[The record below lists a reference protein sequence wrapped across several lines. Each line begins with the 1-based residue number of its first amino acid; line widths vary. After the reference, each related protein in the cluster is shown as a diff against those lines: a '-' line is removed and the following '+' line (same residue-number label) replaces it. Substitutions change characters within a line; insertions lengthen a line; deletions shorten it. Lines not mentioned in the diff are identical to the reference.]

1 MRLALLG
8 KGFAGT
14 LTEGC
19 ETQEIMIKILST
31 EHIFYT
37 FVKPPALFKPVAWII
52 SY

>member
-14 LTEGC
+14 LAEGC
-19 ETQEIMIKILST
+19 ETQEIMIKILLT

-37 FVKPPALFKPVAWII
+37 FVKPRL
-52 SY
+52 YLNLLHG